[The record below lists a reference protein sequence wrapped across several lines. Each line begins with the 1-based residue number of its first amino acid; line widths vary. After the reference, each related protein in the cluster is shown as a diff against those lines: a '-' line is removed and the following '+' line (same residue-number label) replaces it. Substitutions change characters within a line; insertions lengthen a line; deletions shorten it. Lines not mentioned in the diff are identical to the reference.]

1 VSRPT
6 AEISDAL
13 RRFGAKHL
21 RDLRLRAVLD
31 AHIQRVIQACDGN
44 ISLAAKLLGVHRRS
58 LQRRLGASK
67 QRPRAAARA
76 RPARASSK

>member
-6 AEISDAL
+6 AEISEAL

-21 RDLRLRAVLD
+21 RDLRLRTVLD
-31 AHIQRVIQACDGN
+31 AHIQRVIRACEGN

-58 LQRRLGASK
+58 LQRRLNAPK
-67 QRPRAAARA
+67 RRAQPKRA
-76 RPARASSK
+76 